1 MKTITFFTTEE
12 LEGVKKLFPKLDS
25 YNDWF
30 IEAITWKDRISK
42 LDTDDLVKIS
52 KVLTLSTSSEVSEL
66 HYFQS
71 SKNFL
76 SNSILEDENR
86 IEDKKNE
93 IKRLQ
98 KNIRETKKR
107 QKILSESKNLEEFFT
122 KLLVTYQ

>member
-1 MKTITFFTTEE
+1 
-12 LEGVKKLFPKLDS
+12 
-25 YNDWF
+25 
-30 IEAITWKDRISK
+30 
-42 LDTDDLVKIS
+42 
-52 KVLTLSTSSEVSEL
+52 LSTSSEVSEL